1 MCDCIGPQ
9 WSVQYDESL
18 VRLNTAY
25 LLSTDRENE
34 ANKMYIILYAAG

>member
-1 MCDCIGPQ
+1 MDLSGQCNMMNHYCDQ
-9 WSVQYDESL
+9 L
-18 VRLNTAY
+18 KTAY